1 MNHEEQQQQYALD
14 ELLHP
19 EGKPWEWWERKAT
32 SEWVSMLQEPSWCE
46 DINYRRKSAA
56 PNWDEELSP
65 KEVAEC
71 DEWPD
76 GYYLDGEYIRL
87 KSTTVGD
94 WYVWDQGDFHEET
107 NTGIKELIGTKRTLL
122 NHFKKRRKAAL
133 ATYGNTK
140 DNPSSKLQQQ
150 YALDELLLDTPWEYW
165 EVAVM
170 KNDWVPMSS
179 GFVSFGEDI
188 NYRRKSTAPNWDE
201 ELSPKEVAE
210 CDEWPEGYKMGSFG
224 GHLIIDY
231 HNCEEPYTVWNQHI
245 GFVYDLHHQQTLL
258 NHFKKRRKAALA
270 TYGNTKDN
278 PLSKRQQQAAEDL
291 QEVTKR
297 DHKPS
302 KDEILR
308 DEAIARFTE
317 KATSKFNAGIQEH
330 NPNGGNDLEDRA
342 TFADLEDE
350 IIDLWYY
357 VQGLKRRIHKT

>member
-19 EGKPWEWWERKAT
+19 EGKPWVYWDRK
-32 SEWVSMLQEPSWCE
+32 SISKWVSMFQEPSW
-46 DINYRRKSAA
+46 Y
-56 PNWDEELSP
+56 
-65 KEVAEC
+65 
-71 DEWPD
+71 
-76 GYYLDGEYIRL
+76 EY
-87 KSTTVGD
+87 V
-94 WYVWDQGDFHEET
+94 Q
-107 NTGIKELIGTKRTLL
+107 
-122 NHFKKRRKAAL
+122 
-133 ATYGNTK
+133 
-140 DNPSSKLQQQ
+140 
-150 YALDELLLDTPWEYW
+150 
-165 EVAVM
+165 
-170 KNDWVPMSS
+170 
-179 GFVSFGEDI
+179 
-188 NYRRKSTAPNWDE
+188 YRRKSTAPNWDE
-201 ELSPKEVAE
+201 ELSPREVAE
-210 CDEWPEGYKMGSFG
+210 CNELPIGYEVAGDDGYVAILFCG
-224 GHLIIDY
+224 AEI
-231 HNCEEPYTVWNQHI
+231 WNQNHGWLYEQKADNDI
-245 GFVYDLHHQQTLL
+245 M
-258 NHFKKRRKAALA
+258 NHFKKRRKQALA